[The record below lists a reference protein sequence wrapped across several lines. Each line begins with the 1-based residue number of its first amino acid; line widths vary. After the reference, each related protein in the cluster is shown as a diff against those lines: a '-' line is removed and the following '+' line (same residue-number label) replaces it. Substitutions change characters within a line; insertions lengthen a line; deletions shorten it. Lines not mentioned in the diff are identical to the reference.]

1 MRRSHIDN
9 MTWSFLSSSQ
19 WPELDQ
25 KNQAKH
31 SVRKKDL
38 SLRESDRIINLD
50 ELEYPELGE
59 ASTRSR
65 NSIVPKKYCLSN
77 PYIKIIVPME
87 SNAEPKQS
95 KTVKR
100 YRRTDKICINLQ
112 EALQNTRCVNKIC
125 NKDLPRLKINLYK
138 GNLGII
144 SPGITDRNKDSDL
157 RKVRVCILKD
167 KKPSKLKKIILLN
180 RNIKAQINIQ
190 KRDFERAKMEAVCK
204 DVDTLNFNSL
214 KITTD
219 PDTDPNYVRRMCTM
233 TLYDKDYRD
242 KNTNDVFESCIY
254 YRPDIIE
261 QINNLH
267 IQGRQ
272 LPNRLLGNT
281 DRQDL
286 PRFDTNVIENDIV
299 PQTLSFELNDDI
311 KEEIKQENVSV
322 KVEDTNLIK
331 YSRSF
336 RDLLPTITSI
346 ATINLNDGKPVSIL
360 TLGICSSC
368 RYCTNMLIK
377 SLNESLE
384 QFLREICRFQKRFH
398 EKYPNKSKYKRRYYA
413 GLKEVRKQIDL
424 NKIKFVI
431 IAPDLEKVDLEG
443 GLDDQIDKLLDA
455 CRKQNVVYCFGLRR
469 RKLGYYIH
477 GRGLVGC
484 IGIAN
489 YFGTE
494 VLFKNVLLEL
504 VQARNAFKQ
513 LSGTPETTI
522 DISKVLPEDYL
533 PFESV
538 NALLKALSPLSPYS

>member
-9 MTWSFLSSSQ
+9 MTWSFLISENGSSSSQ

-190 KRDFERAKMEAVCK
+190 KREDFERAKMEAVCK

-336 RDLLPTITSI
+336 RE
-346 ATINLNDGKPVSIL
+346 
-360 TLGICSSC
+360 
-368 RYCTNMLIK
+368 YCTNMLIK

-431 IAPDLEKVDLEG
+431 IAPDLEKVDLKG

-484 IGIAN
+484 IG
-489 YFGTE
+489 
-494 VLFKNVLLEL
+494 
-504 VQARNAFKQ
+504 
-513 LSGTPETTI
+513 
-522 DISKVLPEDYL
+522 
-533 PFESV
+533 
-538 NALLKALSPLSPYS
+538 AL

>member
-9 MTWSFLSSSQ
+9 MTWSFLISENGSSSSQ

-50 ELEYPELGE
+50 ELEYPEL
-59 ASTRSR
+59 
-65 NSIVPKKYCLSN
+65 
-77 PYIKIIVPME
+77 VPME

-190 KRDFERAKMEAVCK
+190 KREDFERAKMEAVCK

-336 RDLLPTITSI
+336 RE
-346 ATINLNDGKPVSIL
+346 
-360 TLGICSSC
+360 
-368 RYCTNMLIK
+368 YCTNMLIK

-431 IAPDLEKVDLEG
+431 IAPDLEKVDLKG